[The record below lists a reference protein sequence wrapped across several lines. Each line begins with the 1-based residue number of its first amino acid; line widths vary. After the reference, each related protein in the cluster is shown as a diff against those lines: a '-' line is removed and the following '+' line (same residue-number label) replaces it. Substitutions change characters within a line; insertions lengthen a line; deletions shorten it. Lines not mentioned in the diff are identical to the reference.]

1 MKFTAKDDIEADLSA
16 VFRHVTDFASFERSI
31 MRRGGDVQRL
41 TPGDTPQV
49 GMSWRVKFRLRG
61 KERDVTAH
69 LTEFDAPNGLVAK
82 LTSKNLDA
90 VTTVELVALSRV
102 RTRLIV
108 TIDASPKTLAAKL
121 LFQSMRFGKSR
132 VQNRFQS
139 MVTAFARDIEKA
151 EKPSVSLR

>member
-1 MKFTAKDDIEADLSA
+1 MKFTAKDDIEAPMA
-16 VFRHVTDFASFERSI
+16 EVFRHVTDFASFERSI

-41 TPGDTPQV
+41 TPGETPEV

-61 KERDVTAH
+61 KEREVTAR
-69 LTEFDAPNGLVAK
+69 LTEYDAPNGLVAK

-90 VTTVELVALSRV
+90 NTSVELVALSRA

-108 TIDASPKTLAAKL
+108 QIDAAPKTLAAKL
-121 LFQSMRFGKSR
+121 LFQSMRFGKNR
-132 VQNRFQS
+132 MQNRFQG

-151 EKPSVSLR
+151 RKGAL